1 MSFWAMKTVI
11 LLFFDTLLICSIN
24 AQNPVATTTAAA
36 SNQTIIYQNITVLTY
51 VTVNVS
57 FAICFPKNARVQ
69 LSDLSMIKVSD
80 LKPGHYIRTYDH
92 SSKQIVDSR
101 FIDFLH
107 FDRSALFKF
116 ISIKTDE
123 ASVPSLEISE
133 YHLIQRLKRDSTD
146 EHEFV
151 FAKDLVKG
159 DKLFLLT
166 QSGSMK
172 YAEITELDEV
182 YEQGAY
188 APLTEHGTL
197 IVNNVLASCYANTY
211 SHELA
216 HFGFGPYRFWS
227 RSMTLFEKQVDETN
241 CEKYWNPFA
250 TFYIQ
255 VVKATPLSYLAE
267 L

>member
-1 MSFWAMKTVI
+1 MKISLSRSRLAVLSFV
-11 LLFFDTLLICSIN
+11 LLNAFLCH
-24 AQNPVATTTAAA
+24 AQNYQQTVGSTNSQGTSCFS
-36 SNQTIIYQNITVLTY
+36 SNTKVELANS
-51 VTVNVS
+51 S
-57 FAICFPKNARVQ
+57 FVKISELQ
-69 LSDLSMIKVSD
+69 
-80 LKPGHYIRTYDH
+80 PGNYIRTYDH

-101 FIDFLH
+101 FIDYLH
-107 FDRSALFKF
+107 FDRSTLFKF

-123 ASVPSLEISE
+123 ASAPSLEISE